1 MAEKKEIK
9 DMSDTE
15 LRHELGEYCVKQTK
29 NGSCKLCVLS
39 GTHHFGDG
47 NSCHNGFF
55 EIEDRY
61 TLALMVSL
69 ARGYLTWNC
78 TSLDPKDPALED
90 LIKSGSN
97 VPEQPTVP
105 PMPEPVEPVKTVE
118 CVESIEAKV
127 SELSVNMPEDMTV
140 IMISG
145 KKPTSVTV
153 FYDQEGGGTD
163 GA

>member
-9 DMSDTE
+9 DMDIQE
-15 LRHELGEYCVKQTK
+15 LRDELKLYCSRCRNCRV
-29 NGSCKLCVLS
+29 CALS
-39 GTHHFGDG
+39 ILHHTGDEAADHPAFDG
-47 NSCHNGFF
+47 LNSRFML
-55 EIEDRY
+55 D
-61 TLALMVSL
+61 TLVAL
-69 ARGYLTWNC
+69 ARGYLEWKH
-78 TSLDPKDPALED
+78 SYIDPNDPTVDHE
-90 LIKSGSN
+90 KPGSN

-118 CVESIEAKV
+118 LPEAKM
-127 SELSVNMPEDMTV
+127 SELSVNVPEDMTV

-145 KKPTSVTV
+145 KKPTSMTV

>member
-9 DMSDTE
+9 DMDIQE
-15 LRHELGEYCVKQTK
+15 LRDELKLYCSRCRNCRV
-29 NGSCKLCVLS
+29 CALS
-39 GTHHFGDG
+39 ILHHTGDEAADHPAFDG
-47 NSCHNGFF
+47 LNSRFML
-55 EIEDRY
+55 D
-61 TLALMVSL
+61 TLVAL
-69 ARGYLTWNC
+69 ARGYLEWKY
-78 TSLDPKDPALED
+78 SYIDPNDPTVDHEKLGA
-90 LIKSGSN
+90 N

-105 PMPEPVEPVKTVE
+105 PMPEPVELP
-118 CVESIEAKV
+118 EAKV

-145 KKPTSVTV
+145 KKPTSMTV

>member
-1 MAEKKEIK
+1 MADNKEIK

-15 LRHELGEYCVKQTK
+15 LRHELGEYCAKQTK
-29 NGSCKLCVLS
+29 NGACKLCVLS
-39 GTHHFGDG
+39 GTHHFDDVK
-47 NSCHNGFF
+47 SCHSGF
-55 EIEDRY
+55 IDIDDRY

-69 ARGYLTWNC
+69 VRGYLTWNR
-78 TSLDPKDPALED
+78 TSLDSKDPALED

-105 PMPEPVEPVKTVE
+105 PMPEPVKSVISRETELTVSME
-118 CVESIEAKV
+118 GNLLVDGYADATQIV
-127 SELSVNMPEDMTV
+127 
-140 IMISG
+140 ISG
-145 KKPTSVTV
+145 KKPTSLTV